1 MSWPPQDGD
10 HDDAPHGSQQPQGQ
24 QPQYGQ
30 PYGQPQYGQPQYGQ
44 QQYGQPQYGQ
54 PQYGQPQ
61 YGQPQYGQQQYGQQ
75 QYGQQPPYGTP
86 YQATAPGTNIM
97 AILSLVFAF
106 VFAPVGIVLGHIA
119 KRQLRTSGEGGGGL
133 ATAGLIL
140 SYIFTALWVLFCAG
154 IIILSATT
162 TNHTP

>member
-10 HDDAPHGSQQPQGQ
+10 HDAPQHGSQQYGSQQPQGQPPQGQ

-30 PYGQPQYGQPQYGQ
+30 PYGQQP
-44 QQYGQPQYGQ
+44 QYGQPQYGQ

-61 YGQPQYGQQQYGQQ
+61 YGQPQYGQ
-75 QYGQQPPYGTP
+75 YGQQPPYGTP
-86 YQATAPGTNIM
+86 YQAAPPGTNIM

>member
-10 HDDAPHGSQQPQGQ
+10 HDAPQHGSQQYGSQQPQGQPPQGQ

-30 PYGQPQYGQPQYGQ
+30 PYGQQP
-44 QQYGQPQYGQ
+44 QYGQPQYGQ

-61 YGQPQYGQQQYGQQ
+61 YGQPQYGQ
-75 QYGQQPPYGTP
+75 YGQQPPYGTP
-86 YQATAPGTNIM
+86 YQATPPGTNIM

-133 ATAGLIL
+133 ASAGLIL

>member
-10 HDDAPHGSQQPQGQ
+10 RDDAPQYGSQQPQGQ
-24 QPQYGQ
+24 PPQYGQ
-30 PYGQPQYGQPQYGQ
+30 PYGQP
-44 QQYGQPQYGQ
+44 QYGQPQYGQ

-75 QYGQQPPYGTP
+75 APYGTP
-86 YQATAPGTNIM
+86 YQSTPPGTNIM

-106 VFAPVGIVLGHIA
+106 VFAPAGIVLGHIA

-162 TNHTP
+162 NHTT

>member
-10 HDDAPHGSQQPQGQ
+10 HDDAPQGSQQPQGQ

-30 PYGQPQYGQPQYGQ
+30 PYGQP
-44 QQYGQPQYGQ
+44 QYGQPQYGQ

-75 QYGQQPPYGTP
+75 PPYGTP
-86 YQATAPGTNIM
+86 YQATPPGTNIM

-119 KRQLRTSGEGGGGL
+119 RRQLRTSGEGGGGL